1 VLFQGQADW
10 QQVAAGGDAQQNLFL
25 RRMRLMFGATIANR
39 FSFFA
44 ETDNPNLGK
53 STGTS
58 KTISSGLLLQDAF
71 FGYRPVEN
79 LDIWA
84 GLIIIPLCRNCMQSA
99 TSLMAMDYGA
109 FSFLQSA
116 PTTSAVGRDTGFLAR
131 AYGFK
136 KHLEVR
142 LGAFQGVRQAG
153 STNGFRY
160 AGRVQYSFGDPD
172 VVQMFYG
179 GSTFGAKRMVVVG
192 GGFDRQ
198 DDYQAVAGD
207 ITVDQPLGPGAVSAV
222 RRHPLRR
229 RHVLKTL
236 PRQNRPAVRGRV
248 HLKKMKLAPYV
259 QVAMQRFD
267 AEALRAGDQTRRRS
281 AVTPAQGNN
290 ANLKAGYLFV
300 GNNGKDPLKV
310 RPSSSRRS
318 STDAL
323 DGGAGQSAPHDR
335 QVVGVPQHRRLQ
347 DAWPHAGQAP
357 RRHHRDPRHR
367 EVDRRLRGG
376 KRLLH
381 LGEQPRALGGIERAH
396 LQLHQA
402 VDLGLPRRG
411 RRGLRRIPRVER
423 PRRHPEV
430 QLRGG
435 VGVAAERAEVGGLVL
450 PRRDGLD
457 ERALLERHH
466 VERGPRPSR
475 PAAGSRATLRA
486 ALPFC
491 VSTVSRAGEPSGA
504 SRWPS
509 PLRSV
514 TRSSSSASPPRDRG
528 RHRARRIEP
537 DLVAGVTNP
546 STATVALTALAM
558 AVRSTA
564 STPRRGTRRGAS
576 TR

>member
-1 VLFQGQADW
+1 MKRTWLVVALLLVGTAPSARAQGTATGRSWWDTPPPRAATATATATLRASEKSGSPSAGKPKTTTLATADATRSFWGEPVTTTAAPKGETAKPVAAAAPAKATPANTSTAPAVAAPRKAATPPARAVATPQARRQPKVRVVFADTAWSDVPTATTTPAAPTTSATPEAAPAPRTDGARATDAPAEMAPAATTAAPAAAPAPAPAAAAAPAPAPATEAAAALPIKIPALTGAIIRVNDETSFRFGVLFQGQADW

-109 FSFLQSA
+109 FSFLQST

-207 ITVDQPLGPGAVSAV
+207 ITVDQPLGPGAVYLQFDAI
-222 RRHPLRR
+222 RYDGGTF
-229 RHVLKTL
+229 LKTL
-236 PRQNRPAVRGRV
+236 PRQTDLLFEGAYY
-248 HLKKMKLAPYV
+248 LKKMKLAPYV

-267 AEALRAGDQTRRRS
+267 AEALKAGDQTRTQIG
-281 AVTPAQGNN
+281 VTYLLKGNN

-300 GNNGKDPLKV
+300 GNNGKDPLKGF
-310 RPSSSRRS
+310 
-318 STDAL
+318 T
-323 DGGAGQSAPHDR
+323 
-335 QVVGVPQHRRLQ
+335 
-347 DAWPHAGQAP
+347 
-357 RRHHRDPRHR
+357 
-367 EVDRRLRGG
+367 
-376 KRLLH
+376 
-381 LGEQPRALGGIERAH
+381 
-396 LQLHQA
+396 
-402 VDLGLPRRG
+402 
-411 RRGLRRIPRVER
+411 
-423 PRRHPEV
+423 V
-430 QLRGG
+430 QFQ
-435 VGVAAERAEVGGLVL
+435 
-450 PRRDGLD
+450 
-457 ERALLERHH
+457 
-466 VERGPRPSR
+466 
-475 PAAGSRATLRA
+475 T
-486 ALPFC
+486 FFY
-491 VSTVSRAGEPSGA
+491 
-504 SRWPS
+504 
-509 PLRSV
+509 
-514 TRSSSSASPPRDRG
+514 
-528 RHRARRIEP
+528 
-537 DLVAGVTNP
+537 
-546 STATVALTALAM
+546 
-558 AVRSTA
+558 
-564 STPRRGTRRGAS
+564 
-576 TR
+576 